1 MTTFKVT
8 LISSTSLAQ
17 TKKISLQSPN
27 YTTLAATLS
36 ARFNL
41 ESLRLSSL
49 SYTDEEGDAITISTD
64 EDLQE
69 LLASHVLSRSPIR
82 LTLSLIQDFEVVRSA
97 PAKSYLPAL
106 FDTGSAS
113 TASRGIVAEE
123 KENEDG
129 AFSDVGSNW
138 DSGSEGTEYQLL
150 EYPSPGSLT
159 PAEEL
164 VAAVAGGEVAGE
176 REENGKEEELAVD
189 EFGPK
194 DLVGLEKAGGN
205 AAAPS
210 TLEEFVESY
219 DPLKI
224 AEQPT
229 APAPVFLSPLEPT
242 ATSSPDPS
250 EAALPQAPTASSAS
264 DPAEV
269 PLRDDSTGI
278 PTLDKIIETVNFRFQ
293 GVRDHLAQTLFHD
306 MNDDDVPQTTPSTDD
321 PADEALPSSNH
332 SSPTTEIPTL
342 ASLFESLNGHLE
354 GIRVNVTGSLSGL
367 AGHFATLSRTPA
379 DELPAVVL
387 SVGAEMKT
395 VLKDVVTDIRKE
407 AEEVREE
414 VKKFK
419 TCVEEARRAS
429 TEEERVHDPW
439 AGIIKREKS
448 KERKEKEEAEPTS
461 PKDAGASEN
470 RGVKIVE
477 ESRPGLKSAHSKEM
491 RRTRRD
497 ERAARRGAQYTCKPD
512 NLNAA
517 NTSLES
523 VDQGVAAIPHPT
535 TPPINWIPLVPGRFP
550 ESNVA
555 TAPPA
560 ASTTA
565 ETTPS
570 SHRHHHHRIP
580 SDRRKPIGPREM
592 RWTATSPASVPSLPS
607 VPGAFDLPEPSFP
620 PLASTSD
627 QRHSVDTALAQFRRA
642 VFDLGFDSR
651 DLVTQIVIER
661 VWKAH
666 RGETVDVLVAH
677 AVQQLCA

>member
-1 MTTFKVT
+1 MKFFPRTNTARAPLRSEWREKDGYDGYVQSNAHIEHLVSTDQENQPPKSKLHHPRRHSLGEIQLGIASAFLSLLHGRRRRRNHYRKGPR
-8 LISSTSLAQ
+8 SSQPPYL
-17 TKKISLQSPN
+17 LPQSECQPEPEL
-27 YTTLAATLS
+27 TPPRDLS
-36 ARFNL
+36 Q
-41 ESLRLSSL
+41 
-49 SYTDEEGDAITISTD
+49 STD

-69 LLASHVLSRSPIR
+69 LLASPVLSRLPIR
-82 LTLSLIQDFEVVRSA
+82 LALSLIQDFEVVRSA

-123 KENEDG
+123 GENEDG
-129 AFSDVGSNW
+129 AFTDVGSNW

-176 REENGKEEELAVD
+176 REGNGKEEELAVD

-205 AAAPS
+205 AGAPS
-210 TLEEFVESY
+210 TLEEFVESASFVLRFVSLRPFGGSLIYSSFLGY

-321 PADEALPSSNH
+321 PADEALPSSNY
-332 SSPTTEIPTL
+332 SSPATEIPTL

-395 VLKDVVTDIRKE
+395 VLQDVVTDIRKE

-448 KERKEKEEAEPTS
+448 KGRKEKEEAEPTS
-461 PKDAGASEN
+461 PKDAGASET

-477 ESRPGLKSAHSKEM
+477 KSQPGLKSAHSKEM

-523 VDQGVAAIPHPT
+523 VDQG
-535 TPPINWIPLVPGRFP
+535 
-550 ESNVA
+550 
-555 TAPPA
+555 
-560 ASTTA
+560 
-565 ETTPS
+565 S
-570 SHRHHHHRIP
+570 S
-580 SDRRKPIGPREM
+580 S
-592 RWTATSPASVPSLPS
+592 
-607 VPGAFDLPEPSFP
+607 
-620 PLASTSD
+620 
-627 QRHSVDTALAQFRRA
+627 
-642 VFDLGFDSR
+642 
-651 DLVTQIVIER
+651 
-661 VWKAH
+661 
-666 RGETVDVLVAH
+666 
-677 AVQQLCA
+677 